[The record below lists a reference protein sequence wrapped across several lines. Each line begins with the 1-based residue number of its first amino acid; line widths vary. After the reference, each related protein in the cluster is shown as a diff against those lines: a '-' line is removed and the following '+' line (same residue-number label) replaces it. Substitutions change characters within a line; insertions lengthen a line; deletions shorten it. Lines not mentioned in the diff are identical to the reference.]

1 MSIETLLRDVAEKE
15 VYKLE
20 DMEMGTKEHAA
31 AVEDIAKL
39 TDKIIEIEKFKA
51 SEVQTEKQMRKDQ
64 INMVIKTCV
73 DVGGLVLGAVGIGVT
88 VWGTMLGYVYE
99 EKGCISS
106 QVGKKY
112 TDRIMRFLK

>member
-15 VYKLE
+15 AYKLE

-51 SEVQTEKQMRKDQ
+51 SEVQAEKQMRAERNARIVK
-64 INMVIKTCV
+64 NCV
-73 DVGGLVLGAVGIGVT
+73 EVGGLILGAVGIGVK
-88 VWGTMLGYVYE
+88 VWGVTMGYRFE
-99 EKGCISS
+99 EHGTITS
-106 QVGKKY
+106 QTGKRCN
-112 TDRIMRFLK
+112 DNLFRN